1 MDYAEDSQYDP
12 NYNDSVTSTS
22 SLSFPSVPPPRP
34 YEERRTFN
42 IGRFWEVSL
51 FWSNVLFAFV
61 ATAGQF
67 GEDVSLPLW
76 LNSTSRGYSSTQRV
90 DSYFVLSFAS
100 LSFIV
105 IFGIFLLL
113 IRIFW
118 PRDLGDN
125 ERRFPHLL
133 LFPVGLCNALSGV
146 LTVFASNSLRTPL
159 YLQAILGVFMIPSTI
174 IFR

>member
-1 MDYAEDSQYDP
+1 MDYSEDSQYDP

-22 SLSFPSVPPPRP
+22 SLIFPSVPPPRP

-61 ATAGQF
+61 ATAGQV
-67 GEDVSLPLW
+67 GEDVTIPLW
-76 LNSTSRGYSSTQRV
+76 LNSTRGGKSSTPAV
-90 DSYFVLSFAS
+90 DSYFVLSFTS

-105 IFGIFLLL
+105 IFGISLLL

-125 ERRFPHLL
+125 ERTFPHLL

-146 LTVFASNSLRTPL
+146 LTVYASSSLRTPL
-159 YLQAILGVFMIPSTI
+159 YLQAILNIFIVPSTI
-174 IFR
+174 LLR